1 MRPQQRAQRLDELS
15 HPWGIPIRSPKRSR
29 PGGTLDHS
37 EGGAIQPN
45 GPNSAPWNRQRL
57 NRSDYRHPRS
67 AIRFLHSQVRSSPS
81 GAQPREDALGLAGL
95 PATSFG
101 GLPPGR
107 CQSRPF
113 PLRGS
118 LLTGI
123 GACAYAPGMV
133 PPLGG
138 VELQG
143 SRITLSVSASAI
155 ESRFFARS
163 VGPIRFRRAA
173 P

>member
-1 MRPQQRAQRLDELS
+1 VRPQQRAQRLDELT
-15 HPWGIPIRSPKRSR
+15 HPWGIPIKSPKRSR
-29 PGGTLDHS
+29 PGGTRDHS

-57 NRSDYRHPRS
+57 NGSDHWNPCS
-67 AIRFLHSQVRSSPS
+67 AILFLHSQVRFSPS
-81 GAQPREDALGLAGL
+81 EAQPREDALGLTGL
-95 PATSFG
+95 PATCFG

-107 CQSRPF
+107 CRSRPF

-118 LLTGI
+118 LLAEI
-123 GACAYAPGMV
+123 RASARAPGML

-138 VELQG
+138 LELRG

-155 ESRFFARS
+155 EGRFFARS
-163 VGPIRFRRAA
+163 VDPNPFRRAA
-173 P
+173 Q